1 MKKSTVILLILLAFL
16 FLKCKVDPENTT
28 HEAAPEPVRTDT
40 PVSDTVYAKVP
51 DGNFIRTA
59 DLKFEVPDVIQT
71 THHIE
76 DVVAKNGG
84 YVAYTNL
91 SSVVTEVKTTKISSD
106 SLLHVSSFTP
116 SNSIIMRVPNAR
128 LDQTLRE
135 ITKNADFFNFRVI
148 KSEEASIR
156 LLGEQLSMARSE
168 KNNKRMEKAVE
179 KIKPDEL
186 TSAEALLIKN
196 QENADQAR
204 ISELTL
210 KDQVKFSTVNIDI
223 YQKPTLKKEITYNLE
238 NAEAFE
244 QSFGGQL
251 ADSVSNGWYQVK
263 KVILFLANLWAF
275 SLLFFLIYVLI
286 KKFGSRVKL

>member
-16 FLKCKVDPENTT
+16 FLKCKVDPESTT
-28 HEAAPEPVRTDT
+28 YETAAEPVQTDT

-51 DGNFIRTA
+51 GGNFIRTA

-116 SNSIIMRVPNAR
+116 SNSIIIRVPNAR
-128 LDQTLRE
+128 LDEALRE

-148 KSEEASIR
+148 KSEDASIR

-168 KNNKRMEKAVE
+168 KSNKRMEKAVE

-204 ISELTL
+204 ISELTQ

>member
-16 FLKCKVDPENTT
+16 FLKCKVDPETKTN
-28 HEAAPEPVRTDT
+28 EAATEPVQTDA
-40 PVSDTVYAKVP
+40 PVSDSVHLKVP
-51 DGNFIRTA
+51 EGNFIRTA

-76 DVVAKNGG
+76 DVVTKNGG

-116 SNSIIMRVPNAR
+116 SNSIIIRVPNAR
-128 LDQTLRE
+128 LDQALRE
-135 ITKNADFFNFRVI
+135 ITRNASFFDFRVI
-148 KSEEASIR
+148 KAENATTR
-156 LLGEQLSMARSE
+156 LLGEQLTVARSE
-168 KNNKRMEKAVE
+168 KSSKRLEKVVE
-179 KIKPDEL
+179 KSKNGQLID
-186 TSAEALLIKN
+186 AEMLLLKN
-196 QENADQAR
+196 QENADLAK

-210 KDQVKFSTVNIDI
+210 KDLVNFSTVNIDI

-244 QSFGGQL
+244 QDFGGQL
-251 ADSVSNGWYQVK
+251 ADSLNNGWYQVK
-263 KVILFLANLWAF
+263 KMIIFFANLWAI
-275 SLLFFLIYVLI
+275 SLLIFLIYLLL